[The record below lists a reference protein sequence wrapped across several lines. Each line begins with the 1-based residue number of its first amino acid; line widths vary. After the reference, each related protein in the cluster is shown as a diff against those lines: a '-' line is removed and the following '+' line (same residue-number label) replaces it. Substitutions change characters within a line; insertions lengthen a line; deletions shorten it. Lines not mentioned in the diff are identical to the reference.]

1 MKEENKAQGFIV
13 LFRSLLDWEW
23 YQDANTMRV
32 FIHCLL
38 RANHEDKKWRGIIIP
53 RGSFVGSIPSLSAEL
68 GISERGIR
76 TALSH
81 LKSTGEVTG
90 KSTNKF
96 TIYKVENYDSYQSVD
111 RQNGRQRTGKRQA
124 DDRQPTTNNNDN
136 NENKGTN
143 KTPIVPF
150 DPFSIVSQS
159 YTNPQVLEAWKGFID
174 MRSKLK
180 GGKIASEHQLK
191 LLMNA
196 LEKNARTDAER
207 IDVINQSIMNG
218 WKGLFPLKEKKNAAN
233 CTGYQNGDVSGAYDG
248 YIPWDDY
255 RGNV

>member
-38 RANHEDKKWRGIIIP
+38 RANHQPKKWKGIVIP
-53 RGSFVGSIPSLSAEL
+53 RGSFVGSIATLSTEL
-68 GISERGIR
+68 NVSEKAIR
-76 TALSH
+76 TAIDH
-81 LKSTGEVTG
+81 LKKTGELAT

-96 TIYKVENYDSYQSVD
+96 TLYTVNNYDSYQD
-111 RQNGRQRTGKRQA
+111 YGKQNGTLTASKGQASGKQRA
-124 DDRQPTTNNNDN
+124 TNNNDN

>member
-1 MKEENKAQGFIV
+1 MEEENCSLGYIK

-23 YQDANTMRV
+23 FDDSKTLHV
-32 FIHCLL
+32 FVYCLL
-38 RANHEDKKWRGIIIP
+38 RAGYKDATWKGINLKPGEFI
-53 RGSFVGSIPSLSAEL
+53 GSRAQIAEKTRL
-68 GISERGIR
+68 TDSEVK
-76 TALSH
+76 TALMH
-81 LKSTGEVTG
+81 LEKTGEIARKKAG
-90 KSTNKF
+90 KF
-96 TIYKVENYDSYQSVD
+96 TIYKVKNYSYYQQSAD
-111 RQNGRQRTGKRQA
+111 ISTEKRRQNA
-124 DDRQPTTNNNDN
+124 DISTEKPPKDKKERSKEVKNTT
-136 NENKGTN
+136 
-143 KTPIVPF
+143 PMVPF

-159 YTNPQVLEAWKGFID
+159 YSNPQVLEAWKGFID